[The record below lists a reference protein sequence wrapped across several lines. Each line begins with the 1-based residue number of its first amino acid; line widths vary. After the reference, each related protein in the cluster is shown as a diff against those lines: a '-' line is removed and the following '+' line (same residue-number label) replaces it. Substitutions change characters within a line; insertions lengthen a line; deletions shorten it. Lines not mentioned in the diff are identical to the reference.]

1 MNIGLYTDCF
11 GHLSFEELLIKCNEL
26 GIEDIELGCGNWS
39 GAPHI
44 DVDLLIKDSFEVAK
58 MKELL
63 QKYKIK
69 ISALN
74 CSGNPLTPD
83 KKGEENRQII
93 LKTFKVAKLLDITTI
108 VSMSGLPPASKDDI
122 SPNWIITS
130 WPPETQTI
138 LDYQWNEVLI
148 PYWKSIIPIAKSFG
162 IKKIAL
168 EPHGFQLVHN
178 VENFKRLRQA
188 TDDIIGFN
196 LDPSH
201 LFWMG
206 ADPLSVIREL
216 QEEIYHIHIKDI
228 RIEKIPASKNTL
240 LDGKPVLDFKNRSW
254 NFCVPGNGHSEIWWS
269 EFITLLKMYGYDG
282 TLSIENEDYTMEA
295 ETAVTKTVQLLK
307 KIKI

>member
-44 DVDLLIKDSFEVAK
+44 DVDLLIKDSFEVVK

-83 KKGEENRQII
+83 KKGEEN
-93 LKTFKVAKLLDITTI
+93 
-108 VSMSGLPPASKDDI
+108 
-122 SPNWIITS
+122 
-130 WPPETQTI
+130 
-138 LDYQWNEVLI
+138 
-148 PYWKSIIPIAKSFG
+148 
-162 IKKIAL
+162 
-168 EPHGFQLVHN
+168 
-178 VENFKRLRQA
+178 RQA

-254 NFCVPGNGHSEIWWS
+254 NFCIPGNGHSEIWWS